1 HYGALIG
8 TIMVANVAHIIIPGQ
23 KRMVA
28 ALTAGEPINPQDGAR
43 GKQRSVHNTYLTL
56 PVLFIMI
63 SNHYASTYSSEW
75 NWLILI
81 GMTIAGALIR
91 VYFVARHKG
100 NASPLPA
107 IGGLVALAATA
118 FITNGL
124 PTLGSTPNVDATAV
138 SLEHV
143 QTIVT
148 TRCTG
153 CHAAEP
159 SWPGF
164 ASAPAGIMLERAED
178 IEK

>member
-1 HYGALIG
+1 
-8 TIMVANVAHIIIPGQ
+8 
-23 KRMVA
+23 MVA
-28 ALTAGEPINPQDGAR
+28 ALTAGEPINPDDGAR

-107 IGGLVALAATA
+107 VGGPRSARCHSVHHQRSSDPWVDSRRRRYGCLTRTRANDRDHTMHKLSCCRAILA
-118 FITNGL
+118 G
-124 PTLGSTPNVDATAV
+124 VCKR
-138 SLEHV
+138 
-143 QTIVT
+143 
-148 TRCTG
+148 TRRH
-153 CHAAEP
+153 HA
-159 SWPGF
+159 
-164 ASAPAGIMLERAED
+164 RAR
-178 IEK
+178 